1 MASSSELAARRQ
13 RSQPLPASR
22 SQRRPLPMHPFVF
35 VAPSLLLLVLLL
47 VLPLGQAIV
56 TSLTVKGAFSFDNYA
71 RALGRDDLVRLAL
84 GHTLVFAA
92 VSTVGQYILG
102 LLIALFLHERI
113 PARGLFRVLF
123 LIPWMFPAVVPGI
136 VWRWMLDG
144 QFGIVNELL
153 LRVGLIHSYV
163 AWLGTPD
170 TALPATIVANI
181 WRGFPFML
189 VMLLA
194 ALQVIP
200 GELYEAAS
208 VDGARWFH
216 RFWHITLPSIRDISL
231 VVVLLGWIG
240 SFMNFAIVQVMTN
253 GGPANASEV
262 LATQIYKSAFQ
273 YFDLSYAAAIGVL
286 LLVFLSLPGAVYAR
300 MTLRPSA

>member
-1 MASSSELAARRQ
+1 MASSQVAAERQ
-13 RSQPLPASR
+13 RARPVVARQP
-22 SQRRPLPMHPFVF
+22 RRPLPMHPFVF
-35 VAPSLLLLVLLL
+35 IAPSLVLLIVLL
-47 VLPLGQAIV
+47 VLPLVQAVV
-56 TSLTVKGAFSFDNYA
+56 TSFTVKGAFSLDNYT
-71 RALGRDDLVRLAL
+71 RALGRDELVRLAL
-84 GHTLVFAA
+84 GHTIVFAA
-92 VSTVGQYILG
+92 VSTLGQYILG
-102 LLIALFLHERI
+102 LLIALFLNEKI

-153 LRVGLIHSYV
+153 VRVGIIKTYV

-170 TALPATIVANI
+170 TALPATIVANT
-181 WRGFPFML
+181 WRGFPFMM

-200 GELYEAAS
+200 RELYEAAS

-216 RFWHITLPSIRDISL
+216 RFQHVTVPSIRDISL
-231 VVVLLGWIG
+231 VVVMLAWIG

-262 LATQIYKSAFQ
+262 LATQVYKSAFQ
-273 YFDLSYAAAIGVL
+273 YFDIPYAAAIGVL
-286 LLVFLSLPGAVYAR
+286 LLVFLSVPGAVYAR

>member
-1 MASSSELAARRQ
+1 MATSPEVAARRL
-13 RSQPLPASR
+13 RSQPMPASR

-47 VLPLGQAIV
+47 VLPLGQAVV

-92 VSTVGQYILG
+92 VSTAGQYVLG
-102 LLIALFLHERI
+102 LLIALFLNEKI

-144 QFGIVNELL
+144 QFGIVNEL
-153 LRVGLIHSYV
+153 
-163 AWLGTPD
+163 
-170 TALPATIVANI
+170 
-181 WRGFPFML
+181 
-189 VMLLA
+189 
-194 ALQVIP
+194 
-200 GELYEAAS
+200 YEAAS

-216 RFWHITLPSIRDISL
+216 RFRHVTLPALRDISL
-231 VVVLLGWIG
+231 VVALLGWIG

-262 LATQIYKSAFQ
+262 LATQVYKNAFQ
-273 YFDLSYAAAIGVL
+273 YFDIPYAAAIGVL
-286 LLVFLSLPGAVYAR
+286 LLLFLSLPGAVYAR

>member
-1 MASSSELAARRQ
+1 MASSPQLAAPRQ
-13 RSQPLPASR
+13 RSQPVVVSR
-22 SQRRPLPMHPFVF
+22 SRRRPLPMHPFVF
-35 VAPSLLLLVLLL
+35 IAPSLLLLILLL
-47 VLPLGQAIV
+47 VLPLGQAVV
-56 TSLTVKGAFSFDNYA
+56 TSFSVKGAFSFDNYA
-71 RALGRDDLVRLAL
+71 RALARDELARLAL

-92 VSTVGQYILG
+92 ASTVGQYILG
-102 LLIALFLHERI
+102 LLIALFLNERI

-153 LRVGLIHSYV
+153 LRMGLIQSYV

-194 ALQVIP
+194 GLQVIP

-216 RFWHITLPSIRDISL
+216 RLWHITLPSIRDISL
-231 VVVLLGWIG
+231 VVVILGWIG

-273 YFDLSYAAAIGVL
+273 FFDIPYAAAIGVL
-286 LLVFLSLPGAVYAR
+286 LLLFLSLPGAVYER

>member
-1 MASSSELAARRQ
+1 
-13 RSQPLPASR
+13 
-22 SQRRPLPMHPFVF
+22 MHPFVF
-35 VAPSLLLLVLLL
+35 IAPSLVLLIVLL
-47 VLPLGQAIV
+47 VLPLVQAVV
-56 TSLTVKGAFSFDNYA
+56 TSFTVKGAFSLDNYT
-71 RALGRDDLVRLAL
+71 RALGRDELVRLAL
-84 GHTLVFAA
+84 GHTIVFAA
-92 VSTVGQYILG
+92 VSTLGQYILG
-102 LLIALFLHERI
+102 LLIALFLNEKI

-153 LRVGLIHSYV
+153 VRVGIIKAYV

-170 TALPATIVANI
+170 TALPATIVANT
-181 WRGFPFML
+181 WRGFPFMM

-200 GELYEAAS
+200 RELYEAAS

-216 RFWHITLPSIRDISL
+216 RFQHVTVPSIRDISL
-231 VVVLLGWIG
+231 VVVMLAWIG

-262 LATQIYKSAFQ
+262 LATQVYKSAFQ
-273 YFDLSYAAAIGVL
+273 YFDIPYAAAIGVL
-286 LLVFLSLPGAVYAR
+286 LLVFLSVPGAVYAR

>member
-1 MASSSELAARRQ
+1 MASSQPLAAERH
-13 RSQPLPASR
+13 RSQPTTAPR
-22 SQRRPLPMHPFVF
+22 RRRPLPMHPLVF

-47 VLPLGQAIV
+47 VLPLGQAV
-56 TSLTVKGAFSFDNYA
+56 VASLTVKGTVSLDNYA

-92 VSTVGQYILG
+92 ASTVGQYLLG
-102 LLIALFLHERI
+102 LLIALFLNERI
-113 PARGLFRVLF
+113 PARGLLRVLF

-153 LRVGLIHSYV
+153 LRVGVIHAYV

-170 TALPATIVANI
+170 TALPATIVAHI
-181 WRGFPFML
+181 WRGFPFMM

-216 RFWHITLPSIRDISL
+216 RFRHVTLPSIRAISL

-262 LATQIYKSAFQ
+262 LATQVYKSAFQ
-273 YFDLSYAAAIGVL
+273 YFDLPYAAAIGVL
-286 LLVFLSLPGAVYAR
+286 LLVFLALPGAVYAR
-300 MTLRPSA
+300 MTLRPAA

>member
-13 RSQPLPASR
+13 RSQPMPASR

-92 VSTVGQYILG
+92 VSTAGQYVLG
-102 LLIALFLHERI
+102 LLIALFLNEKI

-153 LRVGLIHSYV
+153 LRVGLIQSYV

>member
-1 MASSSELAARRQ
+1 MATSPEVAARRL
-13 RSQPLPASR
+13 RSQPMPASR

-56 TSLTVKGAFSFDNYA
+56 TSLTVKDAFSFDNYA

-84 GHTLVFAA
+84 GHTLVFAV

-200 GELYEAAS
+200 AELYKAAS

-273 YFDLSYAAAIGVL
+273 YFDIPYAAAIGVL
-286 LLVFLSLPGAVYAR
+286 LLLFLSVPGAVYAR
-300 MTLRPSA
+300 MTLRPAA

>member
-1 MASSSELAARRQ
+1 MASSPLAAERQ
-13 RSQPLPASR
+13 RSQPTTAPR

-35 VAPSLLLLVLLL
+35 IAPSLLLLVLLL
-47 VLPLGQAIV
+47 VLPLGQAVV
-56 TSLTVKGAFSFDNYA
+56 TSLTVKGTVSLDNYA

-84 GHTLVFAA
+84 GHTFVFAA
-92 VSTVGQYILG
+92 ASTVGQYLLG
-102 LLIALFLHERI
+102 LLIALFLNERI
-113 PARGLFRVLF
+113 PARGLLRVLF

-153 LRVGLIHSYV
+153 LRVGLIHAYV

-181 WRGFPFML
+181 WRGFPFMM

-216 RFWHITLPSIRDISL
+216 RFRHVTLPSIRDISL

-262 LATQIYKSAFQ
+262 LTTQVYKSAFQ
-273 YFDLSYAAAIGVL
+273 YFDLPYAAAIGVL
-286 LLVFLSLPGAVYAR
+286 LLAFLALPGAVYAR

>member
-71 RALGRDDLVRLAL
+71 RALGRDELVRLAL

-200 GELYEAAS
+200 GELYEAAG

-240 SFMNFAIVQVMTN
+240 SFMNVAIVQVMTN

-273 YFDLSYAAAIGVL
+273 YFDIPYAAAIGVL
-286 LLVFLSLPGAVYAR
+286 LLLFLSLPGAVYAR

>member
-1 MASSSELAARRQ
+1 MASSPQLAARRQ
-13 RSQPLPASR
+13 RSQPLAVSR
-22 SQRRPLPMHPFVF
+22 SQRRPLPLHPFVF

-47 VLPLGQAIV
+47 VLPLGQAVV

-71 RALGRDDLVRLAL
+71 RALGRDELVRLAL

-92 VSTVGQYILG
+92 VSTVGQYMLG
-102 LLIALFLHERI
+102 LLIALFLNERI

-144 QFGIVNELL
+144 QFGILNELL
-153 LRVGLIHSYV
+153 LRVGLIQSYV
-163 AWLGTPD
+163 AWLGSPD
-170 TALPATIVANI
+170 TALPATVVANI

-194 ALQVIP
+194 GLQVIP

-216 RFWHITLPSIRDISL
+216 RFRHITLPSIRDISL

>member
-13 RSQPLPASR
+13 RSQPMPASR